1 MKQMKFSMPKRT
13 RKTKLVQNRNGYQ
26 IPLKTNKI
34 FPLRVFA
41 KVKEN
46 ILQEGII
53 IEVEN
58 AKNTNAHFY
67 TLIEFGTPRL

>member
-1 MKQMKFSMPKRT
+1 MKQMKISISKQT
-13 RKTKLVQNRNGYQ
+13 RKTKFVQNRNGYQ

-41 KVKEN
+41 KVKEK
-46 ILQEGII
+46 ILQEGKI

-58 AKNTNAHFY
+58 AKNINAHFY
-67 TLIEFGTPRL
+67 TLIEFETPRL